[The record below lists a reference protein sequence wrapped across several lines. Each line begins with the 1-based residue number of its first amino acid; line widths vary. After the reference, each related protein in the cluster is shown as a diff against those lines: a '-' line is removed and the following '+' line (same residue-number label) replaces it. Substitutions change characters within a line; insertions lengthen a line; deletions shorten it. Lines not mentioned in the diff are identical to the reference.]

1 MQTFCGGIFGAR
13 YSVTGWSNT
22 IVKDCYSADLAT
34 GSAEKDKHYTPEG
47 SPIYSTGNNHEGS
60 VANIA
65 NAEDRKNNFFINGR
79 EARKYGSDYGYYFN
93 KFVLGRLNADGSVQS
108 YGTGETNVGV
118 TRRTNATWNN
128 YISNIHA
135 VAVEKTASGYRYAYA
150 EIYSGCNTIG
160 SDCFVDANGYI
171 VKADKTTRIGQILFY
186 TWDEDHKDHDNLYYK
201 CTEKGL
207 LDPDGK
213 NDAIYYNSR
222 ESYRRLEGIITVND
236 KNQLQAPVYAKAK
249 VADGMIDIAVKPGTL
264 PTDNSQLCDPFAYV
278 VKIVG
283 SDGTTVEKTIYSETG
298 SFET

>member
-1 MQTFCGGIFGAR
+1 MRRI
-13 YSVTGWSNT
+13 
-22 IVKDCYSADLAT
+22 
-34 GSAEKDKHYTPEG
+34 E
-47 SPIYSTGNNHEGS
+47 
-60 VANIA
+60 
-65 NAEDRKNNFFINGR
+65 KNNFFINGR

-278 VKIVG
+278 VKLLEVM
-283 SDGTTVEKTIYSETG
+283 EPQ
-298 SFET
+298 